1 MLKNITKNSD
11 ENTGN
16 PINLIIYWIK
26 GKCELYFLLCHTN
39 KRNMETLSM

>member
-16 PINLIIYWIK
+16 PINLIYWIK
-26 GKCELYFLLCHTN
+26 GECELYFLLCYIN